1 MEYLVFF
8 AVLFLFLVIY
18 IVRNV
23 MEEKKRERRFEESLR
38 TEYGKREPKTYPD
51 GRLAS
56 IRSYYDRGAKEAFCL
71 DDTTANDLDFEGVF
85 RRIDRCY
92 SAAGEEA
99 LYRMLRI
106 PCFDEDVLLERKRL
120 ITYFDTHEDD
130 RVKLQKYFARVGKTG
145 KYSVYEYLDNVMA
158 LPEKSNAI
166 HYLLWVLIAISVG
179 LMFVNMSAGLLMFLG
194 CICFNFVTYMKEKE
208 RIQPYLT
215 TFGYFLRILDAARQ
229 LCAFEVE
236 GIRQQTDA
244 IRERLHAFDGFSRFA
259 FFVTGQSAM
268 SQGPE
273 DLVMEYLRM
282 ALHLNI
288 VKFNS
293 MLKTVQ
299 THEQDLTFLME
310 SLGQIEAMISAGEF
324 AASLPY
330 YCWGTRAG
338 KEGERLHTEEI
349 FHPMLKEPVSN
360 GVTLTTPMLLTG
372 SNASGKSTFLKT
384 VAVAQ
389 ILTQSIGVVPAK
401 EYVSGFSRVFT
412 SMALRDD
419 LDSGRS
425 YFIVEIEALKRI
437 MDAVEGDYPVMC
449 FVDEVLRGTNT
460 VERIAASAHILSE
473 LEKRG
478 VFVFAA
484 THDIELTR
492 LLEEAYANY
501 HFEETIQGDD
511 ISFSYLLQT
520 GRAKSRN
527 AIRLL
532 GMLGFEESIIENATA
547 RAEHFVSEGE
557 WA

>member
-8 AVLFLFLVIY
+8 AVILLFLVIY

-23 MEEKKRERRFEESLR
+23 IEEKKRERRFEESLR
-38 TEYGKREPKTYPD
+38 TEYGKRESKTYPE
-51 GRLAS
+51 GRLLA
-56 IRSYYDRGAKEAFCL
+56 IRAYFDRGRKDAFFL
-71 DDTTANDLDFEGVF
+71 DDTTANDLDFDTLFG
-85 RRIDRCY
+85 RIDRCY

-215 TFGYFLRILDAARQ
+215 TFGYFLRILDAAKQ
-229 LCAFEVE
+229 LCAFEIE

-310 SLGQIEAMISAGEF
+310 SLGQIEAMISAAEF
-324 AASLPY
+324 AASLPS
-330 YCWGTRAG
+330 YCWGTREQKDGAAMHA
-338 KEGERLHTEEI
+338 RDL
-349 FHPMLKEPVSN
+349 FHPLLKDPVSN
-360 GVTLTTPMLLTG
+360 SVTLNTSMLLTG

-384 VAVAQ
+384 VAIAQ
-389 ILTQSIGVVPAK
+389 ILSQSIGVVPAA
-401 EYVSGFSRVFT
+401 EYRSGFYRVFS

-419 LDSGRS
+419 LASGRS

-437 MDAVEGDYPVMC
+437 MDAIEGTYPVMC

-460 VERIAASAHILSE
+460 VERIAASAQILAE
-473 LEKRG
+473 LKQRG

-492 LLEEAYANY
+492 LLEEAFANY
-501 HFEETIQGDD
+501 HFEETIQGED
-511 ISFSYLLQT
+511 ISFSYQLKT
-520 GRAKSRN
+520 GKAKSRN

-532 GMLGFEESIIENATA
+532 GMLGFEESIIDNATA

-557 WA
+557 WV